1 MESSPFRRRRIVQ
14 ALLLAV
20 ALTAIGFTGR
30 YAAEKGQVFV
40 ARRCDSGGERI
51 DSVLRHGEQCCFA
64 LLLDDALKGKHEV
77 EMTVSHLTADG
88 PQVTAVHS
96 WSLKNNYD
104 QVLFSA
110 KDMKVVA
117 QGRTGRFNVSFR
129 IEGDVVGERDFDVSE

>member
-1 MESSPFRRRRIVQ
+1 MVSSPKRRRRLVLGLGVMI
-14 ALLLAV
+14 AV
-20 ALTAIGFTGR
+20 VAIGFIGR

-40 ARRCDSGGERI
+40 ARRCDSGGKQI

-77 EMTVSHLTADG
+77 EMTVSHLGEDG
-88 PQVTAVHS
+88 PRVTAVHS

-110 KDMKVVA
+110 KDMKEIA
-117 QGRTGRFNVSFR
+117 QGRAGRFNVAFR
-129 IEGDVVGERDFDVSE
+129 IEGDVVGERDFDVAE